1 MQDFTDEQLVAVYL
15 KGDEKALEILISR
28 HLKFLYNFVYG
39 FVGNKQEAE
48 DVVQETF
55 VKIWRS
61 VKKFDKKKKF
71 KTWIFRIARNT
82 AIDFLRKKKDIAFSN
97 FEGEDGNN
105 PIIDTIAAPE
115 PLPDELFDRQDL
127 GAALARVLET
137 LSVKYRTVLL
147 MYYQEG
153 LNFQEISEYL
163 EEPVDTIKSRHRRAL
178 IQLRKM
184 IIDAPKIEFNP

>member
-1 MQDFTDEQLVAVYL
+1 MQDFTDEQLVGIYI

-28 HLKFLYNFVYG
+28 HLKSLYNFVYG
-39 FVGNKQEAE
+39 YVGNKQEAE

-61 VKKFDKKKKF
+61 IKKFDKKKKF

-82 AIDFLRKKKDIAFSN
+82 AIDFLRKKKDISFSN

-105 PIIDTIAAPE
+105 PIIDTIADPE

-127 GAALARVLET
+127 GAAFARVLET

-163 EEPVDTIKSRHRRAL
+163 EEPVNTIKSRHRRAL
-178 IQLRKM
+178 IQLRQV
-184 IIDAPKIEFNP
+184 ILDAPNIEFNP